1 MNITQVILRMVR
13 RLASQGGIRE
23 LVRLIKRA
31 RHNRMSLFWS
41 VAVVALTLPWLWTGL
56 GDPGWQGGA
65 GTGGDGQS
73 CRVLN
78 IYDGDT
84 VTVACSGQRERVRLY
99 CIDAPEMGQAPWGRR
114 SRDYLRRITPAQV
127 RLVTH
132 GRDRYGRVIGELF
145 DGDRSLNLA
154 LVEAG
159 EAVVYPQ
166 YCSERRYSV
175 AERQARQVGQGV
187 WTESGLHQRPWEWGK

>member
-1 MNITQVILRMVR
+1 MKITQVMLAVVR
-13 RLASQGGIRE
+13 RLASRGCIGE
-23 LVRLIKRA
+23 LVRLIRRA
-31 RHNRMSLFWS
+31 RHNRMTLFWLM
-41 VAVVALTLPWLWTGL
+41 AVVALTLPWLWTGL
-56 GDPGWQGGA
+56 GGPGWQGGA
-65 GTGGDGQS
+65 GTGGDGQA

-84 VTVACSGQRERVRLY
+84 VTVACGGQRERVRLY
-99 CIDAPEMGQAPWGRR
+99 CIDAPEMDQEPWGRQ

-127 RLVTH
+127 SIVTH
-132 GRDRYGRVIGELF
+132 DRDRYGRLIGELF
-145 DGDRSLNLA
+145 DGERSLNLA

-175 AERQARQVGQGV
+175 AELQARQAGQGV
-187 WTESGLHQRPWEWGK
+187 WAEPGLQQRPWEWR